1 MASPMSYY
9 RQIPGAIQPYYQPYM
24 DAGTQAIPQ
33 LEQQYTNLIT
43 DPGATFNQMG
53 QSFQQSPG
61 FDFQMQQ
68 ALQGSNQ
75 AAAAGGMA
83 GSPQHEQ
90 QNQQLATNL
99 ANQDYYNYMNQVMG
113 LYGQGLHGEQDLM
126 HTGYDAS
133 KSYSDQ
139 IAQALAQQANLQYAN
154 DASKNSMWNDFAKG
168 IGTGM
173 GTAAIMSSSTLKDK
187 ISTPS
192 TKEILDNVRDLS
204 LDVWKYKDIPQN
216 FLGTYAEEFSERF
229 GVGDGKTINIID
241 LFGVLLGAVKELDK
255 TILSLQENKNAIH
268 ND

>member
-1 MASPMSYY
+1 MASPMSYLQ
-9 RQIPGAIQPYYQPYM
+9 QIPGAIQPYYQPYM

-53 QSFQQSPG
+53 QSFQKSPG

-113 LYGQGLHGEQDLM
+113 LYGQGLHGEQDMM

-139 IAQALAQQANLQYAN
+139 IAQALAAQAGLQYQK
-154 DASKNSMWNDFAKG
+154 DASKNQMWANLAG
-168 IGTGM
+168 GAATG
-173 GTAAIMSSSTLKDK
+173 AA
-187 ISTPS
+187 
-192 TKEILDNVRDLS
+192 
-204 LDVWKYKDIPQN
+204 
-216 FLGTYAEEFSERF
+216 YA
-229 GVGDGKTINIID
+229 
-241 LFGVLLGAVKELDK
+241 LLL
-255 TILSLQENKNAIH
+255 
-268 ND
+268 